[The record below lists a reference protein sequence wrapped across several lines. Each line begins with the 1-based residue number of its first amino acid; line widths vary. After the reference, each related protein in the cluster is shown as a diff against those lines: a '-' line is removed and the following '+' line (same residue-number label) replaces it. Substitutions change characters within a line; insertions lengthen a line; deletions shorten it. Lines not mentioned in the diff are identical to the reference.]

1 MTKLECRILRELFAT
16 YNSEGC
22 IGVEVGSFLG
32 RSSWEI
38 SNSIPLGKLFCV
50 DKWDNWKF
58 SKTDDTDTIISKM
71 IDPNN
76 LTTPALGTPCSI
88 ELFLENTKECTN
100 ITTIQAF
107 KPEHLADWDQP
118 IDFLFL
124 DAEHANPSDREWLD
138 FWLPKIKSGGR
149 LAGHDFYMGN
159 SKLYPDIHLNIRHLQ
174 TLLNQRVKHTRSV
187 TTNESSIW
195 YFDI

>member
-1 MTKLECRILRELFAT
+1 MNTIPGWMKESECRILRELFSP
-16 YNSEGC
+16 YNSAKC
-22 IGVEVGSFLG
+22 VGVEVGSFLG

-38 SNSIPLGKLFCV
+38 SHSIPQGKLYCI
-50 DKWDNWKF
+50 DSWHNWKSTKIF
-58 SKTDDTDTIISKM
+58 NNHRNDLTIPPS
-71 IDPNN
+71 
-76 LTTPALGTPCSI
+76 GTPCSI
-88 ELFLENTKECTN
+88 KLFLENTKECTN

-174 TLLNQRVKHTRSV
+174 TLLNQQVKHTRSV

>member
-1 MTKLECRILRELFAT
+1 MTALECRILRDLFSS
-16 YNSEGC
+16 YNSEEC

-38 SNSIPLGKLFCV
+38 SKSIPLGKLFCV

-58 SKTDDTDTIISKM
+58 SKTYNATKTFSS
-71 IDPNN
+71 
-76 LTTPALGTPCSI
+76 TAPALGTPCSI

-100 ITTIQAF
+100 ITTIQADAP
-107 KPEHLADWDQP
+107 KHLADWNQQ

-138 FWLPKIKSGGR
+138 FWLPKIKPGGR

-159 SKLYPDIHLNIRHLQ
+159 STLFPDIHANIRYLQ